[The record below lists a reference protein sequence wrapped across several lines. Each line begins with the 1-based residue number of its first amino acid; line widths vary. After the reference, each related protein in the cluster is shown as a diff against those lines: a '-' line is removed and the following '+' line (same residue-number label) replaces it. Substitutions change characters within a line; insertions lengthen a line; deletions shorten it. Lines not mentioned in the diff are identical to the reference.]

1 MCFIFFSEDELCQEC
16 LDSMT
21 AAADFMNK
29 DDIVS
34 GITTMVQVFF
44 SITYV
49 KRNMYLIDIG
59 SLKSVLWEYDD
70 RKCL

>member
-1 MCFIFFSEDELCQEC
+1 MYFIFFSEDELCQEC

-44 SITYV
+44 SIT
-49 KRNMYLIDIG
+49 
-59 SLKSVLWEYDD
+59 
-70 RKCL
+70 